1 MDNRNTI
8 FDKSNNP
15 ELNEVI
21 TNFQQNTK
29 DDWSNVYGALGKSK
43 DLGFKMT
50 KIKWI
55 NLDDWS
61 HNREIENKKNL
72 LISELSKKSGISIE
86 DINEENID
94 DLVSRYE
101 NDDVIRG
108 IMNII
113 NKYNMSEKEVARKLN
128 IERDKYNN
136 LEQDKIRMINN
147 IDNKA
152 LKLTTNLVS
161 GVVQGVTDVEN
172 LAKNII
178 INYVTAGFG
187 KAFSIGKYGV
197 KGLEYGLDFIDNY
210 LSMQRENKLINPD
223 GKELT
228 KKELVINSVAGL
240 LVEGAFDGIRYGI
253 KNIKGH
259 VLGNT
264 NRIVQQQ
271 AIDNTVNPAQTSLG
285 NTSAKEILKESY
297 DAEHGRGQANIDLY
311 RQEVREN
318 PDMVYHQ
325 ELDPQNP
332 HSDIYD
338 NAYDYKLNEVT
349 DNGEFYYKDGNE
361 VRKIK
366 IPEDDI
372 IVLKDQLNKGLIT
385 KEEYQTMV
393 DAYVDNFV
401 YKIDNGIDIDAK
413 VNAPKDYRKN
423 RVNQVSEEPLA
434 LKEGDNLTT
443 KEQGKNK
450 YIEATEELKKSDYGD
465 STVVHDGD
473 KTIYMYK
480 DSNGNIITQTEDVN
494 NVNKTVGNMDTN
506 NHYLVRQIKDSISRE
521 TKIINKDGNV
531 KSINGMQKI
540 HFWGQL
546 KRLSIL
552 PNVVKKVIAM
562 GDDIQ
567 PNVTQTSS
575 RKFSIKGIMTNW
587 SIGRAVDI
595 LFMDDITNR
604 WKNITSNNLK
614 AFKELMVD
622 ENNNP
627 FYVDI
632 EDFLDDVNDKALIEL
647 FVKGDTDQVIFKTVR
662 ENNDLAKQQLKKWVN
677 MLRKNDAFLQAY
689 KNNKNFIDTDID
701 IAEWNNKYGKF
712 LTIDDDG
719 YIEFNTN
726 KGAFFEGLDS
736 VGISKK
742 IIDLYINPEKIDLN
756 MIDGI
761 QDRDAFND
769 IFGNITL
776 DEQNGIAISL
786 AFLGRE
792 KDLAILKKFGFID
805 TNENGE
811 IISSMEQFTTGLCN
825 LISEI
830 SNPNTKYNPNKLRY
844 ILSRF
849 YDMDI
854 LPKKIDIKDGNVVGE
869 QSVNLLDFVFNNKSN
884 STIDM
889 EGLHKVLQPIINN
902 LGEVINKGVEKI
914 KPITDVNIDNLKTE
928 KIDFDNINKVVN
940 ILNRW
945 KSIFNQDNKTNAYLL
960 SDKFKKELEKVN
972 KILGEINQEGAI
984 PSKDIVNDIKA
995 QEYNG
1000 KITFENMSEKI
1011 DPAIDG
1017 VIDAIDNHEK
1027 VVNDFYDIKDTIGR
1041 KRKIE
1046 AIVNS
1051 DDYKNKITNIEP
1063 KLKQLGVS
1071 EEIVN
1076 KLKST
1081 DIKEVK
1087 EAFKE
1092 IDKII
1097 NDTKKENSKV
1107 YSNLHEFEE
1116 LTTPESIAQY
1126 LKHTRN
1132 REKIQ
1137 SVLDTMEKYG
1147 IDKDTIQDI
1156 RDFINFHGKEYDY
1169 KLDKDNIINNVNTIL
1184 SEIDNLKGQ
1193 LNVGNYGERIT
1204 AYKEL
1209 LSAYEELNK
1218 LVRGNTGKKSVMFI
1232 QNKDIGKL
1240 YDKIKKNS
1248 EIVGENVDELLEYE
1262 KLLDRT
1268 QKILGEIQE
1277 SNRNSPLNKLNKDF
1291 VGGYKSSTTTEAQNF
1306 GILEMLIN
1314 KGIWL
1319 NDRRWFK
1326 TTKDKKIMKV
1336 LFSQID
1342 GKKIET
1348 IHDVP
1353 EGAVEKLIDK
1363 KYLRM
1368 FQNLYDFAVDKFK
1381 QAEILDKDGNVISST
1396 PLTLDQFVFVYGKF
1410 LDELNKTKRSNKR
1423 QSIGALKSFFKDE
1436 NSMFEFFTQRKKMY
1450 GTGYV
1455 KDNADAITLFNE
1467 INSMEFAEISKLG
1480 MTITQFANK
1489 LNPNNR
1495 SVKNIVNNELASET
1509 INGETVKK
1517 ENKEIYDKTFR
1528 TIAEYLRRTK
1538 QKKNK
1543 GLIGYVDENI
1553 TSWVDKGLDVIYP
1566 ILLNCTGL
1574 IENFMNDIFAVHR
1587 TTYMDANGKMFGYKS
1602 NNRVLAPFKQYGAAL
1617 GRGIVKGTLTVPAV
1631 VFNGFTG
1638 VTNTLLELDRY
1649 FFLQKMINLTTG
1661 KDMDWKIK
1669 TDMTKRTITNIFG
1682 SGILSKLTGADRAV
1696 VKGVLDAYISKKF
1709 MKGKYSNINPNQLKF
1724 RGHKLD
1730 YIKQG
1735 FSSALDVFTDS
1746 ALSIQEIS
1754 DMTRDICASIRS
1766 NYLMEELMSKKYID
1780 LPEQIIGQLKS
1791 FGIDEANYI
1800 NLQQSIS
1807 KLADD
1812 NGKINIF
1819 LRDLFGQIDD
1829 NEILQNMDKSML
1841 GAIEGLANHFHE
1853 TAFTLNKNHKYSI
1866 GQQDALSKIMFALR
1880 HSTLGMASEDVIN
1893 LLYDETA
1900 SGVYQAKYKRFKPE
1914 YNIQKNLNIAGNSI
1928 VNSVPSFVAF
1938 TLATTGAI
1946 TVGTLMDD
1954 ISRKF
1959 SDIRRDIAE
1968 RRAELQVAKD
1978 ILQSDT
1984 SAMAKTGSLLYYSFS
1999 KMSKNILQA
2008 VPLQAFVNKGNIF
2021 QTYQDIAGEFY
2032 VALWE
2037 TFKDPHEIN
2046 EKEFNKHLDALGIKR
2061 NYSKGEHLNK
2071 MNSIP
2076 LISAMGTAIATTYGK
2091 IPYGLYKSI
2100 SLKND
2105 YQHRNDVAEKL
2116 KRYND
2121 EKTGAYAADIYLNMF
2136 GAIDSKEPQDDELVQ
2151 LPPYDNLNDKGKE
2164 LVGTAISNTYIN
2176 LQEQILNSMEVNNVQ
2191 TNNALNQFAY
2201 KNNIYDDTQYKDKQ
2215 MELYKYMELDK
2226 KIEELP
2232 YIYQMAIDDVESTY
2246 DNLNELDK
2254 NELRLLMLN
2263 KIQDEELTPNQLIN
2277 MFSKDEKG
2285 IDNIYNNEIQKKD
2298 TYSTIDE
2305 LPYIY
2310 QMYYDDM
2317 LNQGQN
2323 ISEKDV
2329 IELANSGSPIPE
2341 IKKLEQSPK
2350 LNIEGGITDNSKQLN
2365 NNIENISI
2373 KNPELNINPK
2383 TNINNNTILQNIN
2396 QEHQNKNKDLKGINT
2411 IKRDN
2416 YITEKLSKA
2425 FSVAPKDIEIDV
2437 NKLSKNLKDKINN
2450 SIEIN
2455 DDRIKEDIVKEL
2467 SDTPILNEEYKEPKN
2482 TLSNNVKENIS
2493 QDKKPTKKLSVQEQ
2507 SIKNINDILVDKKKN
2522 KNAGVISIK
2531 DYYNIVN
2538 KDKLPKQLKLA
2549 LSEFEKHPIT
2559 GDKNVKSYFKKSG
2572 FGNLNANN
2580 NWCAAFLTSMYTDA
2594 GFKLKEKTVA
2604 AQAFAKNGKEVSMNK
2619 AQIGD
2624 TLVFRNRDKNGKRTW
2639 TGHVNMIAYIDDSII
2654 VAIGG
2659 NQSEKNSNERDD
2671 KNTINLKV
2679 YDRKELNKKIPNGDL
2694 SIIHLNNN

>member
-1 MDNRNTI
+1 MDNRNNI

-15 ELNEVI
+15 ELNKFIED
-21 TNFQQNTK
+21 FQQETK
-29 DDWSNVYGALGKSK
+29 EDWSNVYEALGKSK

-61 HNREIENKKNL
+61 HNKEIENKRNL

-94 DLVSRYE
+94 DLVSKYE
-101 NDDVIRG
+101 NDDVVKG
-108 IMNII
+108 IMNTI
-113 NKYNMSEKEVARKLN
+113 NKYSMNEKEVIRKLN

-136 LEQDKIRMINN
+136 LEQEKIKIINN

-152 LKLTTNLVS
+152 LKLTTNLAS
-161 GVVQGVTDVEN
+161 GIIQGVTDVEN

-178 INYVTAGFG
+178 INYATAGFG
-187 KAFSIGKYGV
+187 KAFNIGKYGV

-210 LSMQRENKLINPD
+210 LSMQRENKLINPE

-259 VLGNT
+259 VLGNIKG
-264 NRIVQQQ
+264 NIQRQVV
-271 AIDNTVNPAQTSLG
+271 DNTVNPANTSFG
-285 NTSAKEILKESY
+285 NTSAKNILKENY
-297 DAEHGRGQANIDLY
+297 DAEHGRGQANVDLY
-311 RQEVREN
+311 KQEVKEN

-338 NAYDYKLNEVT
+338 NAYDYKLSEVNE
-349 DNGEFYYKDGNE
+349 NGEFYYKDGNE
-361 VRKIK
+361 IKKIK

-372 IVLKDQLNKGLIT
+372 VALKDQLEKGLIT
-385 KEEYQTMV
+385 KEEYQTMI
-393 DAYVDNFV
+393 DAYVNNFI
-401 YKIDNGIDIDAK
+401 YKVDNGIDIDAK
-413 VNAPKDYRKN
+413 VYAPKDYKKN
-423 RVNQVSEEPLA
+423 RFSQVNQDPLV

-450 YIEATEELKKSDYGD
+450 YIEATEELKKSNYGEN
-465 STVVHDGD
+465 TVVHDGD

-480 DSNGNIITQTEDVN
+480 DSDGSIITQTE
-494 NVNKTVGNMDTN
+494 NVNEVNKNVGNMDTK
-506 NHYLVRQIKDSISRE
+506 NHYLVRQIKDSVNRE
-521 TKIINKDGNV
+521 TKVINKDGNI

-546 KRLSIL
+546 KRLNIL

-575 RKFSIKGIMTNW
+575 RKFSIKGIMTDW

-595 LFMDDITNR
+595 LFMDDINSR
-604 WKNITSNNLK
+604 WRNIVSNNLK
-614 AFKELMVD
+614 EFKELMVD

-632 EDFLDDVNDKALIEL
+632 EDFLSDVEDKALIEL
-647 FVKGDTDQVIFKTVR
+647 FVKGDTNQVIFKTIR
-662 ENNDLAKQQLKKWVN
+662 ENNDLAKEQLKKWVN

-701 IAEWNNKYGKF
+701 IAEWNSKYGKF

-719 YIEFNTN
+719 YIEFNTS
-726 KGAFFEGLDS
+726 KGAFFEGLND
-736 VGISKK
+736 VEISKK
-742 IIDLYINPEKIDLN
+742 IIDLYMNPEKIDLK

-776 DEQNGIAISL
+776 DEQNGMAISL

-792 KDLAILKKFGFID
+792 KDLAILKKFGFIE
-805 TNENGE
+805 TNDNGE
-811 IISSMEQFTTGLCN
+811 IISSMEQFTNGLCN

-830 SNPNTKYNPNKLRY
+830 SNPNTKYNPNKLKY

-889 EGLHKVLQPIINN
+889 EGLHKVLQPIISN

-914 KPITDVNIDNLKTE
+914 KPITNVDIDNLKTE
-928 KIDFDNINKVVN
+928 KIDFDNVNKVVN

-945 KSIFNQDNKTNAYLL
+945 KGIFNQDNKTNAYLL
-960 SDKFKKELEKVN
+960 SDKFKKELEQVN
-972 KILGEINQEGAI
+972 KILGEIKQDGAV
-984 PSKDIVNDIKA
+984 PSKNIINDIKP

-1000 KITFENMSEKI
+1000 KITFENISEKI

-1017 VIDAIDNHEK
+1017 IIDAIDNHEK
-1027 VVNDFYDIKDTIGR
+1027 LVNDFYDIKDTIGR

-1046 AIVNS
+1046 TIVNS
-1051 DDYKNKITNIEP
+1051 DDYKNKILNIEP
-1063 KLKQLGVS
+1063 KLKQLGMN
-1071 EEIVN
+1071 EETIN

-1087 EAFKE
+1087 VAFKE

-1097 NDTKKENSKV
+1097 SDTKKENSKV
-1107 YSNLHEFEE
+1107 FSNLHEFEE

-1147 IDKDTIQDI
+1147 IDSDTVQDI
-1156 RDFINFHGKEYDY
+1156 KDFINFYGKEYDY
-1169 KLDKDNIINNVNTIL
+1169 KLDKNSIINNVDTIL

-1193 LNVGNYGERIT
+1193 LNVENYGERIA

-1218 LVRGNTGKKSVMFI
+1218 LVRSNTGKKSVMFI
-1232 QNKDIGKL
+1232 QNKDIGKI

-1248 EIVGENVDELLEYE
+1248 EVVGENVNELLEYE

-1277 SNRNSPLNKLNKDF
+1277 SNKNSPLNKLNKDF

-1314 KGIWL
+1314 KAIWL
-1319 NDRRWFK
+1319 GDRKWFK
-1326 TTKDKKIMKV
+1326 TTKDKKIMQV

-1353 EGAVEKLIDK
+1353 DGAAEKLIDK
-1363 KYLRM
+1363 KYLTM
-1368 FQNLYDFAVDKFK
+1368 FKNLYDFAVDKFK
-1381 QAEILDKDGNVISST
+1381 QADVLDKDGNIVSST
-1396 PLTLDQFVFVYGKF
+1396 PLTFDQFVFVYGKF

-1436 NSMFEFFTQRKKMY
+1436 DSMFEFFTQRKKMY

-1455 KDNADAITLFNE
+1455 KDNTDAITLFNE

-1480 MTITQFANK
+1480 MTVTQFANK

-1509 INGETVKK
+1509 INDVTVKK
-1517 ENKEIYDKTFR
+1517 ENKEIYDKTFK
-1528 TIAEYLRRTK
+1528 TIAEYLRRTQ

-1543 GLIGYVDENI
+1543 GLIGYVDENM
-1553 TSWVDKGLDVIYP
+1553 TSWIDKGLDVIYP

-1574 IENFMNDIFAVHR
+1574 VENFMNDILAVHR
-1587 TTYMDANGKMFGYKS
+1587 TTYIDASGKMFGYKS
-1602 NNRVLAPFKQYGAAL
+1602 DNRLIAPFKQYGMAF
-1617 GRGIVKGTLTVPAV
+1617 GRGVTKGMLTVPAV
-1631 VFNGFTG
+1631 IFNGFAG
-1638 VTNTLLELDRY
+1638 VTNALLELDRY

-1661 KDMDWKIK
+1661 KDVDWRIK
-1669 TDMTKRTITNIFG
+1669 TDMTKRTITNLFG
-1682 SGILSKLTGADRAV
+1682 SSILSKMTGANRAV
-1696 VKGVLDAYISKKF
+1696 VKGVMDAYISKKF
-1709 MKGKYSNINPNQLKF
+1709 MKGKHNYINPNELKF
-1724 RGHKLD
+1724 KGHKLD

-1735 FSSALDVFTDS
+1735 SSSALDSFSES

-1754 DMTRDICASIRS
+1754 DMARDICASMRS
-1766 NYLMEELMSKKYID
+1766 NYLMEELMNKKYIN

-1791 FGIDEANYI
+1791 FGIDETNYI
-1800 NLQQSIS
+1800 DLQKSIS
-1807 KLADD
+1807 ELADD

-1829 NEILQNMDKSML
+1829 NEILKSMDKNML
-1841 GAIEGLANHFHE
+1841 GVIEGLANHFHE

-1866 GQQDALSKIMFALR
+1866 GQQDALSKVMFALR
-1880 HSTLGMASEDVIN
+1880 HSTLGMASEDLIN
-1893 LLYDETA
+1893 MLYDETS
-1900 SGVYQAKYKRFKPE
+1900 SGVYQAKYKRFKSE
-1914 YNIQKNLNIAGNSI
+1914 YTIQKNLSIAGNSI
-1928 VNSVPSFVAF
+1928 ANSIPSFVAF

-1946 TVGTLMDD
+1946 TAGTLMDD

-1959 SDIRRDIAE
+1959 SDTRRDIAE
-1968 RRAELQVAKD
+1968 RRAELKVARD
-1978 ILQSDT
+1978 IFQSDKN
-1984 SAMAKTGSLLYYSFS
+1984 AMAKTGSLLYYSFS

-2008 VPLQAFVNKGNIF
+2008 IPLQAFVNGGNIF
-2021 QTYQDIAGEFY
+2021 QTYKNIAGEFY

-2046 EKEFNKHLDALGIKR
+2046 EKEFNRHLDALGIKK
-2061 NYSKGEHLNK
+2061 NYSKAEHLNS

-2076 LISAMGTAIATTYGK
+2076 LIAAMGTALATTYGK

-2105 YQHRNDVAEKL
+2105 YQHRSEVAEKL
-2116 KRYND
+2116 KKYND

-2136 GAIDSKEPQDDELVQ
+2136 GTVGENKEPKDSELVQ
-2151 LPPYDNLNDKGKE
+2151 IPSYDNLNDNGKE
-2164 LVGTAISNTYIN
+2164 LIGIATSNTYVN
-2176 LQEQILNSMEVNNVQ
+2176 VYEQLLNSMEVNNIQ

-2201 KNNIYDDTQYKDKQ
+2201 KNNIYNDKQYQDKQ
-2215 MELYKYMELDK
+2215 MELYKQMELDK
-2226 KIEELP
+2226 QIKELP
-2232 YIYQMAIDDVESTY
+2232 FAYQMAIEDIESTY

-2254 NELRLLMLN
+2254 NELRLLILN

-2277 MFSKDEKG
+2277 IFSKNEDEIDKIYSKNSNNTKG
-2285 IDNIYNNEIQKKD
+2285 
-2298 TYSTIDE
+2298 TYTTIDE

-2310 QMYYDDM
+2310 KMYYNDM
-2317 LNQGQN
+2317 LNQGQD
-2323 ISEKDV
+2323 ISEEDV
-2329 IELANSGSPIPE
+2329 ITLANSDSPIP
-2341 IKKLEQSPK
+2341 
-2350 LNIEGGITDNSKQLN
+2350 
-2365 NNIENISI
+2365 
-2373 KNPELNINPK
+2373 
-2383 TNINNNTILQNIN
+2383 
-2396 QEHQNKNKDLKGINT
+2396 
-2411 IKRDN
+2411 
-2416 YITEKLSKA
+2416 
-2425 FSVAPKDIEIDV
+2425 
-2437 NKLSKNLKDKINN
+2437 
-2450 SIEIN
+2450 
-2455 DDRIKEDIVKEL
+2455 
-2467 SDTPILNEEYKEPKN
+2467 
-2482 TLSNNVKENIS
+2482 
-2493 QDKKPTKKLSVQEQ
+2493 
-2507 SIKNINDILVDKKKN
+2507 
-2522 KNAGVISIK
+2522 
-2531 DYYNIVN
+2531 
-2538 KDKLPKQLKLA
+2538 
-2549 LSEFEKHPIT
+2549 
-2559 GDKNVKSYFKKSG
+2559 
-2572 FGNLNANN
+2572 
-2580 NWCAAFLTSMYTDA
+2580 
-2594 GFKLKEKTVA
+2594 
-2604 AQAFAKNGKEVSMNK
+2604 
-2619 AQIGD
+2619 
-2624 TLVFRNRDKNGKRTW
+2624 
-2639 TGHVNMIAYIDDSII
+2639 
-2654 VAIGG
+2654 
-2659 NQSEKNSNERDD
+2659 
-2671 KNTINLKV
+2671 
-2679 YDRKELNKKIPNGDL
+2679 KIPE
-2694 SIIHLNNN
+2694 